1 MAIHSNKTIYSN
13 KTIDSSKTTHSN
25 KTAQST
31 MVKNASKK
39 SFGERILHAV
49 GFEALAVMISAPIA
63 AWLLNKSMFEMG
75 TLAILLSTT
84 AMLWNIVYNTIFD
97 RLWPVSRVTRTAK
110 VRVCHALGFESGFI
124 LIGLPIAA
132 YWLGIS
138 LLNAFVLEI
147 GFFLFFLPYTI
158 GYNWLY
164 DTVRQ
169 RIVNRHSARRAAS
182 GNVCSDKQ

>member
-1 MAIHSNKTIYSN
+1 MS
-13 KTIDSSKTTHSN
+13 
-25 KTAQST
+25 
-31 MVKNASKK
+31 NASGNKQQATNK

-97 RLWPVSRVTRTAK
+97 RLWPASRVVRTLK
-110 VRVCHALGFESGFI
+110 VRIGHALGFESGFI

-132 YWLGIS
+132 GWLGIS
-138 LLNAFVLEI
+138 LLNAFMLEI
-147 GFFLFFLPYTI
+147 GFFLFFLPYTVL
-158 GYNWLY
+158 YNWLY
-164 DTVRQ
+164 DQLRE
-169 RIVNRHSARRAAS
+169 RIIGRRAVQSADKI
-182 GNVCSDKQ
+182 CSSKQ